1 MSGASMQSGV
11 SPQHLPSASVKRKP
25 NFSSPRKRTI
35 IPGEED
41 DIFSTP
47 PPPHAVQKHLPPRAR
62 GKEAPRL
69 VEGPFRNTYTNANGA
84 PRLMLRGRRAS
95 ETDAEEE
102 ADEEYEDWPPRR
114 GKGKLPI
121 FSEGPRTQNPT
132 HLRDRKRSNVEAQQ
146 QCPSSS
152 LNAFDADPAVESK
165 PTARM
170 VSAVEPALPNKNT
183 RDSTM
188 LISQTK
194 AAPLQVVQLAGSLV
208 AQTSKA
214 TRGPLHPKAAHSLSK
229 DQMLPNSERRRSS
242 HGLIQAKRQA
252 PATNRSSLLFPSVS
266 AHDLPPPAPGP
277 PSKRTSLGQ
286 YPDPAVHSDSS
297 IDDPF
302 AMSLV
307 ERKARRQ
314 TLATEREIPPANVRR
329 EKLIRRA
336 SVQHIDLRA
345 LHSSRSVGTS
355 LIGSG
360 TSGGHSISS
369 DMMKTIPPR
378 RPLRSSTPPNLPE
391 SETKLLLAL
400 GLEAV
405 YSRMA
410 ENHRFHI
417 DFVREVASRHRSLD
431 EANEVLDNMRKAA
444 GREYARLLRRA
455 KATNL
460 TVENDAEESGAED
473 QEDVI
478 MSGEEEDDNQLVRP
492 RQASLD
498 LNLSPTSPMPQ
509 RRARRLTLKITRESP
524 DSSPVRPPHYS
535 PPTPTRA
542 HEFRRLERQGR
553 VEEARLREVRRV
565 RRSNWPNSADTN
577 TEVDEQRIVAYLLQL
592 QENETDGCPLEEPWD
607 VNEAQRLREQIGN
620 DMQENEGGVGPSISP
635 GPEGHADADTTSFQ
649 GIEPAEELVDASEPI
664 AANER
669 QAPPE
674 QLLAEGTRHYGS
686 LNRENAARASSSL
699 ACSSLDALSFLDAEW
714 TNSDDELLLDGDL
727 TTHAELVRRKGLSFV
742 KFRAAHSYGLL
753 VDD

>member
-1 MSGASMQSGV
+1 
-11 SPQHLPSASVKRKP
+11 
-25 NFSSPRKRTI
+25 
-35 IPGEED
+35 
-41 DIFSTP
+41 
-47 PPPHAVQKHLPPRAR
+47 
-62 GKEAPRL
+62 
-69 VEGPFRNTYTNANGA
+69 
-84 PRLMLRGRRAS
+84 MLRGRRAS

-102 ADEEYEDWPPRR
+102 ADSEHDDWPPRR

-121 FSEGPRTQNPT
+121 FSEGPFKQNPT
-132 HLRDRKRSNVEAQQ
+132 PLRDRKQSNVGAQQ
-146 QCPSSS
+146 QCSSSS

-165 PTARM
+165 PTVRM
-170 VSAVEPALPNKNT
+170 VSSIEPALPNKNM

-188 LISQTK
+188 LIGQTK
-194 AAPLQVVQLAGSLV
+194 AAPLQVMQLAGSAV

-214 TRGPLHPKAAHSLSK
+214 TRGPLQPKAAPSLSK
-229 DQMLPNSERRRSS
+229 DQMLPNSERRPSS
-242 HGLIQAKRQA
+242 HGLAQTKRQA
-252 PATNRSSLLFPSVS
+252 PATNRNRLLFPSVS

-286 YPDPAVHSDSS
+286 YPNPAAHSDSS
-297 IDDPF
+297 VDDPF
-302 AMSLV
+302 TVSLV

-314 TLATEREIPPANVRR
+314 TLATEREIPRANVRR

-345 LHSSRSVGTS
+345 LHSRRSVGTS
-355 LIGSG
+355 LISSG

-369 DMMKTIPPR
+369 DMMKTKQPS
-378 RPLRSSTPPNLPE
+378 RPLISSTPPNLPE
-391 SETKLLLAL
+391 SEKKLVLAL

-417 DFVREVASRHRSLD
+417 DFVREVASRHRSL
-431 EANEVLDNMRKAA
+431 EEVNEVLDNMRKAA

-455 KATNL
+455 KATNS
-460 TVENDAEESGAED
+460 TIENDAEESGAED
-473 QEDVI
+473 QEDVV
-478 MSGEEEDDNQLVRP
+478 MSGDEEDDNQLVRP
-492 RQASLD
+492 RQAPLD

-524 DSSPVRPPHYS
+524 DSSPARPPHYS

-565 RRSNWPNSADTN
+565 RRSHWPNSADAN
-577 TEVDEQRIVAYLLQL
+577 AEVDEQRIVAYLLQL
-592 QENETDGCPLEEPWD
+592 QENETDGYPLEKPWD
-607 VNEAQRLREQIGN
+607 VNEAHCLREQIG
-620 DMQENEGGVGPSISP
+620 DKMQEDEGGVGPSISP
-635 GPEGHADADTTSFQ
+635 GPEGHADADTTPFQ
-649 GIEPAEELVDASEPI
+649 GNESAEELVDASEAI

-669 QAPPE
+669 QAPSE
-674 QLLAEGTRHYGS
+674 QLLAEGTRRHGS
-686 LNRENAARASSSL
+686 LNREIVARASSSL
-699 ACSSLDALSFLDAEW
+699 ACSSLAALSLLDAEW

-727 TTHAELVRRKGLSFV
+727 TTHEELVRRKGLSFV